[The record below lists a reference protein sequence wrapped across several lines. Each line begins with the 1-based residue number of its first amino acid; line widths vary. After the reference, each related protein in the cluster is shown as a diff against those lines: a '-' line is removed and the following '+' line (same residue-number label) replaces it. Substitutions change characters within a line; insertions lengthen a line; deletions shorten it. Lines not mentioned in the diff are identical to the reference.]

1 MRLLTLHDLTNVTSL
16 YSLQMRYLLS
26 TQQQFSRGLEGM
38 IDAASDHALKTRS
51 ARTCKKSRFSL
62 SASIRF

>member
-1 MRLLTLHDLTNVTSL
+1 MRLLTPHDLANVTSL

-38 IDAASDHALKTRS
+38 IDAAFDLVLKDAFRS
-51 ARTCKKSRFSL
+51 HLHESL
-62 SASIRF
+62 ASV

>member
-1 MRLLTLHDLTNVTSL
+1 MRLLTPHDLANVTSL

-38 IDAASDHALKTRS
+38 IDAAFD
-51 ARTCKKSRFSL
+51 
-62 SASIRF
+62 